1 MKILLILSFVVYAT
15 ASICCPPFEQYEC
28 RMNVRGGIYYPA
40 YKFAELQDTNMS
52 LHADITNKKVAF
64 EETIRSGG
72 GTVTHLK
79 SITDFN
85 QGVQYMIIDGTTCTK
100 FPIETTLEDIACI
113 PDDAELLGT
122 YDYAM
127 GKLKGSEYKYTV
139 KQLGQIQTY
148 VMTVTNQCIP
158 LALQVVGGDEAGTF
172 QYTTGGTYVNIT
184 PGIKDPSIFDVPS
197 ICSHKA
203 AVSPLK
209 SGQMKFNNVVEMNL
223 DN

>member
-15 ASICCPPFEQYEC
+15 ASICCPPVEQYEC
-28 RMNVRGGIYYPA
+28 RMNLRGGIYHSTTQS
-40 YKFAELQDTNMS
+40 AELMNANLS
-52 LHADITNKKVAF
+52 LHADITNNKAAF
-64 EETIRSGG
+64 EETVQTS
-72 GTVTHLK
+72 GTVTHVK

-85 QGVQYMIIDGTTCTK
+85 QGVQYMIIDGTTCIK
-100 FPIETTLEDIACI
+100 LPIETTLEDIACI
-113 PDDAELLGT
+113 PDGAELLGT

-127 GKLKGSEYKYTV
+127 GKLNGSEYKYTV
-139 KQLGQIQTY
+139 KQLGQTQTY
-148 VMTVTNQCIP
+148 VMTVTEDCIP
-158 LALQVVGGDEAGTF
+158 LALQVVGGDEAGTY

-184 PGIKDPSIFDVPS
+184 QGIKDPSVFDVPS

-209 SGQMKFNNVVEMNL
+209 SGQMKFNNVVEMNM